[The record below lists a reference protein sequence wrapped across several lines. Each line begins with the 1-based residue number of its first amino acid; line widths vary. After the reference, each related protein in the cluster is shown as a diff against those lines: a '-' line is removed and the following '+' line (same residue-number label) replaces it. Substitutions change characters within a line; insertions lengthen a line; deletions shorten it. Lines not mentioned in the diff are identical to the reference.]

1 MSGGHSLDHNV
12 FALDSTPYKF
22 LGNDDLFRSGF
33 DSIFHMGG
41 SRMVER
47 RTHRIVRYT
56 YRHPACSSH
65 VGSVLAGR
73 IILHPSLRLRPPSSG
88 YNLRNEGR
96 RKPYGADSAYAFHNR
111 PGRRDILER
120 LYPEKSFIKMD
131 PYHRIYHHD
140 TRIQSGPYIQIQL
153 HADYGSSSRGLHM
166 GPCIPFLPRETRRPD
181 HLSCPLG
188 LRCVHLVS
196 DHVIN
201 L

>member
-12 FALDSTPYKF
+12 FTMDSATCKF
-22 LGNDDLFRSGF
+22 LGDDDMFRCGF
-33 DSIFHMGG
+33 DSIFNMGG

-47 RTHRIVRYT
+47 RTHRIVRYP

-73 IILHPSLRLRPPSSG
+73 ILLHPSLRLRPPSSG

-120 LYPEKSFIKMD
+120 IHPEKSFIKMD

-140 TRIQSGPYIQIQL
+140 TRIQSSPYIQIQL

-166 GPCIPFLPRETRRPD
+166 GPCIPFLPRETRSHHHFTR
-181 HLSCPLG
+181 SLG
-188 LRCVHLVS
+188 LRRVHMVS
-196 DHVIN
+196 DNVI
-201 L
+201 